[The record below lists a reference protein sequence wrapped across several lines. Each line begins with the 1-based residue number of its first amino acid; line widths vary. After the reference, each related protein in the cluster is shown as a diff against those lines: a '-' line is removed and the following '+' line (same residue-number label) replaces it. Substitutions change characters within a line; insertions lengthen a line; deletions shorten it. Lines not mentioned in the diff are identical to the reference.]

1 MDFTTTE
8 DQQALVGLAT
18 RILSDRAT
26 PKRLT
31 ELEKDG
37 VWLDEDLW
45 SQLAE
50 AGVVGAALR
59 EDVGG
64 GGLGFTELALLLE
77 QVGAHVAPVP
87 LFETVLCAALPIDV
101 FGTPEQRTRDLPDV
115 AAGRALLTA
124 ALVETG
130 RDDLRRPLTAATA
143 DGDGFR
149 LSGTKTAVP
158 LASIA
163 RRILVPA
170 SLADGRVVIALV
182 EPGAPGV
189 VVRPQTTT
197 NGQPQGEVELTD
209 VRVAAADVLA
219 GPDRGS
225 DVLDWLLDRA
235 VTGVAATALGVSGRA
250 LKLSAEYTTNRVQ
263 FGRPIATFQA
273 VGHRLADAYV
283 DVEAMRLT
291 TLQAVWLLD
300 SGLDARTE
308 VTIAKWWAAEGGHRV
323 AHAAQHVHGGVG
335 VDVEYPLSRY
345 FRWSKQLE
353 FTFGAATAQLLR
365 LGAHLAAEPA

>member
-18 RILSDRAT
+18 QILSERAT
-26 PKRLT
+26 PKRLA
-31 ELEKDG
+31 ELEQAG
-37 VWLDEDLW
+37 GWYDEDLW
-45 SQLAE
+45 RRLSD
-50 AGVVGAALR
+50 AGVVGAALA

-87 LFETVLCAALPIDV
+87 LLETVLCAALPIDV
-101 FGTPEQRTRDLPDV
+101 FGTPAQRTRDLPDV

-124 ALVETG
+124 ALPESG
-130 RDDLRRPLTAATA
+130 RDDPSRPLTTATP

-149 LSGTKTAVP
+149 ISGLKSAVP
-158 LASIA
+158 FAALA

-170 SLADGRVVIALV
+170 TDPDGRVVIVLIDPT
-182 EPGAPGV
+182 ETGV
-189 VVRPQTTT
+189 TLRPQTATS
-197 NGQPQGEVELTD
+197 GQPQSEVELAE
-209 VRVAAADVLA
+209 VAVTAADVLA
-219 GPDRGS
+219 GPERGAEVLGW
-225 DVLDWLLDRA
+225 VLDRTI
-235 VTGVAATALGVSGRA
+235 TGLAATALGVSSRA
-250 LKLSAEYTTNRVQ
+250 LAMSAQYTTGREQ
-263 FGRPIATFQA
+263 FGRPVATFQA
-273 VGHRLADAYV
+273 VGHRLADAYI

-300 SGLDARTE
+300 SGLPGRDEAT
-308 VTIAKWWAAEGGHRV
+308 VAKWWASEGGHRV
-323 AHAAQHVHGGVG
+323 AHAAQHVHGGIG

-353 FTFGAATAQLLR
+353 LTLGGATAQLLR
-365 LGAHLAAEPA
+365 LGATLAADPV